1 MFIVNNY
8 IVYSRLQRYNEI
20 SRKHG
25 IILLNADT
33 NLLTFIFFIFLIHFP
48 FTPNLFIYKSIR

>member
-20 SRKHG
+20 SRKYG
-25 IILLNADT
+25 IILLIADT
-33 NLLTFIFFIFLIHFP
+33 ILLIFIFFISLIHFP
-48 FTPNLFIYKSIR
+48 FTPNLSIYKSIR

>member
-20 SRKHG
+20 SRKYG
-25 IILLNADT
+25 IILLNTDT
-33 NLLTFIFFIFLIHFP
+33 ILLILVFLF
-48 FTPNLFIYKSIR
+48 L

>member
-20 SRKHG
+20 SRKYG
-25 IILLNADT
+25 IILLIADT
-33 NLLTFIFFIFLIHFP
+33 ILLIFIFFYFFDTFSFH
-48 FTPNLFIYKSIR
+48 T

>member
-20 SRKHG
+20 SRKYG
-25 IILLNADT
+25 IILLNTDT
-33 NLLTFIFFIFLIHFP
+33 NLLTFIFFISLIHFP